1 MTKLKGNKISLQDFD
16 DEELLFWNL
25 LCQTETDAIFT
36 YAYWFSVQCLQQL
49 TQKKSKQKLFFIFVW
64 NLISKLDFV
73 SAEYVKFRLWMLL
86 ILKYRLVRPPRNG
99 SIQEVRPDMA
109 ARPAEQPRQARYRDR
124 RCGSRR
130 DRGSDEKYSDINGR
144 LSRKTGRPGHCH
156 YIQVKSIQNLN
167 FLFEYV
173 FWNLKN
179 FTFWIVYL
187 QLLLVLKA
195 NVCIS
200 RKSGLLL

>member
-1 MTKLKGNKISLQDFD
+1 MMKSCCF
-16 DEELLFWNL
+16 
-25 LCQTETDAIFT
+25 ETCC
-36 YAYWFSVQCLQQL
+36 VRLRL
-49 TQKKSKQKLFFIFVW
+49 TQYLRTRTDSASSVCSSWRRKNQNKNYFLFLFEIWSQNSTLWVQNMWNSDFECCWYLQTSKAAQKWF
-64 NLISKLDFV
+64 NS
-73 SAEYVKFRLWMLL
+73 
-86 ILKYRLVRPPRNG
+86 G
-99 SIQEVRPDMA
+99 SSTTAVRPDMA
-109 ARPAEQPRQARYRDR
+109 AAASTGYRGR
-124 RCGSRR
+124 LRSSRR

-195 NVCIS
+195 NVSQENRVFCFKTQGI
-200 RKSGLLL
+200 

>member
-1 MTKLKGNKISLQDFD
+1 MVQFRKFNYGREAHKGLKLPKRFTNASPWGQCQIHVRCGKCGNPYQVWPLSTTITSRLRFVNLFVEGTKV
-16 DEELLFWNL
+16 
-25 LCQTETDAIFT
+25 C
-36 YAYWFSVQCLQQL
+36 
-49 TQKKSKQKLFFIFVW
+49 
-64 NLISKLDFV
+64 
-73 SAEYVKFRLWMLL
+73 
-86 ILKYRLVRPPRNG
+86 G
-99 SIQEVRPDMA
+99 SRRDRGSSTTAVRPDMA
-109 ARPAEQPRQARYRDR
+109 AAASTGYRGR
-124 RCGSRR
+124 LRSSRR

-195 NVCIS
+195 NVSQENRVFCFKTQGI
-200 RKSGLLL
+200 